1 MNGAP
6 NVVVMG
12 ESGGAV
18 ARSPLIAYD
27 KDAMNGA
34 PSVVELG
41 GSSRALRDA
50 HSSHTTKAR

>member
-6 NVVVMG
+6 NVVEMG
-12 ESGGAV
+12 ESGRAF
-18 ARSPLIAYD
+18 ARCPLIAYD